1 MTTVATSKLLINPQN
16 FIVARGKVR
25 LNSIHISHDG
35 GSTAQV
41 HVWDYAKAAKT
52 GVTDTSDLDSTQAD
66 LSDGLGADEDP
77 TWDAVARIYLPNA
90 VTNLEHDFHGAMLTD
105 GIMVNV
111 NNNASGTVAVTINY
125 S

>member
-41 HVWDYAKAAKT
+41 HVWDTAQLS
-52 GVTDTSDLDSTQAD
+52 GLDSTAAD
-66 LSDGLGADEDP
+66 ISDGLTAGEDP
-77 TWDAVARIYLPNA
+77 TWDAVSRIYLPAA
-90 VTNLEHDFHGAMLTD
+90 VTNLEHDYHGAMLTD

-111 NNNASGTVAVTINY
+111 NNNSSGTVAVTVNY